1 MSDNEKPPV
10 LQIDKTDGPPT
21 IVFEEDMQDE
31 NVANLTQNI
40 QSRNA
45 MNNLIN
51 GIIKNENQE
60 LANLNVVINEIVR
73 LILSSLVNNNNQVM
87 ENLSNQLGEVMQ
99 AKTQG
104 ENTNESIQDKK
115 EGEEETA

>member
-1 MSDNEKPPV
+1 MSENEKPPV

-51 GIIKNENQE
+51 GIMKNEKQE
-60 LANLNVVINEIVR
+60 LANLYVVINEVVR

-99 AKTQG
+99 AKTKG
-104 ENTNESIQDKK
+104 ENTNESSEDKK
-115 EGEEETA
+115 EGEEESA

>member
-1 MSDNEKPPV
+1 MSDDEKPPV

-21 IVFEEDMQDE
+21 IVFEEDMQDK

-51 GIIKNENQE
+51 GILKNEKQE
-60 LANLNVVINEIVR
+60 LANLYVVINEVVR
-73 LILSSLVNNNNQVM
+73 LILSSLVNNNNQVI
-87 ENLSNQLGEVMQ
+87 GEVMQ
-99 AKTQG
+99 AKTKG
-104 ENTNESIQDKK
+104 ENTNESSEDKK
-115 EGEEETA
+115 EGEEESA